1 MFIMA
6 KRNIELPSAD
16 GSQKHKVAR
25 EFIGDIPDWAC
36 DTPYF
41 RVLAEDGKI
50 VIPATKKD
58 SDIVAA
64 GTEHSGEDKKPEVG
78 KSPEEGKKPSGRKE
92 S

>member
-16 GSQKHKVAR
+16 GLQKHKVAR
-25 EFIGDIPDWAC
+25 GFIGEIPDWAC

-41 RVLAEDGKI
+41 QALVKDGKI
-50 VIPATKKD
+50 VIPASKKD
-58 SDIVAA
+58 SDIAAA
-64 GTEHSGEDKKPEVG
+64 GEEHPGEDQN
-78 KSPEEGKKPSGRKE
+78 PEEGKKPSGKKG